1 MAELER
7 GQYGIYAGQGYVALA
22 GQAPVGVEPRLR
34 MPQRVKLESIA
45 ALIALAME
53 LVRLLDAVA
62 VEQQHL
68 HDFDAVVLRGEHDG
82 RDVGGELRVVVGR
95 LPERVG
101 GAVEEL
107 FVVEQLVLR
116 VRQYWLG
123 YLRVA
128 HVNRQQQCFAKL
140 LAVRLWQQHLHNLQK
155 HF

>member
-116 VRQYWLG
+116 VRQY
-123 YLRVA
+123 
-128 HVNRQQQCFAKL
+128 
-140 LAVRLWQQHLHNLQK
+140 
-155 HF
+155 